1 MSSPLSSLSSDT
13 ESIPTPRK
21 SLWSTT
27 FGNSHSTTGSNHSDT
42 EDETGSSSSDT
53 DETTQQTMPSS
64 DDIIVWSSPLVGSK
78 EDIQLKKK
86 NKRLREQQ
94 RYRQET
100 QALAETQ
107 KKNDLLEVLH
117 LLEVLQLLNEK
128 KLRFGDLL
136 EFVSNP
142 AHGQGSVRW
151 HQFFARREEVLQI
164 LDFWVCGEN
173 VRQARDIVEQW
184 AVEHVAR
191 RIAQEARSV
200 TKSKVLQTRETVLD
214 QGFVASFSFTKT
226 NETLKASTPIAMRM
240 LEAFSTSWRAEK
252 EHTIRRKER
261 TTMVRT
267 IFI

>member
-27 FGNSHSTTGSNHSDT
+27 FGNSGSHSTTGSNHSDM

-100 QALAETQ
+100 QALAETR
-107 KKNDLLEVLH
+107 KKND

-226 NETLKASTPIAMRM
+226 NETLKALTPIAMRM